1 MFVHLGK
8 GIIEKCSAIYRRRKV
23 RAPAKMENQEDVL
36 FRIRFSLIDA
46 WVSGYLLVLVHHAA
60 EKSQLRTIFMQNARL
75 VDYIQ
80 RIDDEQTSQLAKE
93 RDEHS
98 LLPAISSENSVD
110 IVSILHV
117 VSQVV
122 SFSIFFFMLTKIG
135 ANSYSIT
142 N

>member
-1 MFVHLGK
+1 M
-8 GIIEKCSAIYRRRKV
+8 
-23 RAPAKMENQEDVL
+23 RAAAKMENQEDVL

>member
-1 MFVHLGK
+1 M
-8 GIIEKCSAIYRRRKV
+8 

-80 RIDDEQTSQLAKE
+80 RIDDEQTLQLAKE